1 MYYVIYDTVSG
12 RFRRDFPGFLSAF
25 RFARQLE
32 QTTGINTCLAYVF
45 RHGKSVSVYR
55 RQAAQ
60 PAAPQTQLA
69 WN

>member
-12 RFRRDFPGFLSAF
+12 RFRRDFPGFLAAF

-45 RHGKSVSVYR
+45 RHGKSVSVYQR
-55 RQAAQ
+55 KGATI
-60 PAAPQTQLA
+60 AAPQTQLA

>member
-45 RHGKSVSVYR
+45 RHGKSVSVFR

-60 PAAPQTQLA
+60 SAAPQTQLA

>member
-12 RFRRDFPGFLSAF
+12 RFRRDFPDFLSAF
-25 RFARQLE
+25 RFAHRLE

-45 RHGKSVSVYR
+45 RHGKNVSVYQR
-55 RQAAQ
+55 PTGRIT
-60 PAAPQTQLA
+60 APQTQLA

>member
-12 RFRRDFPGFLSAF
+12 QFRRDFPGFLSAF

-32 QTTGINTCLAYVF
+32 QTTGINACLAYVF
-45 RHGKSVSVYR
+45 RHGKNVSVYQ
-55 RQAAQ
+55 RQAAR
-60 PAAPQTQLA
+60 PAAPQTRLA